1 MDEYS
6 EEVTVFMH
14 MNNIR
19 ETLGMVSLATL
30 AIHNDQLRSLAD
42 HADFEINAWLTHS
55 YATLQLILFTFHM
68 FFTKQ
73 EAPYMEMTSNHLWY
87 YGFVSVTKLS
97 DFHEIRY
104 RHCLQKVAQQ
114 ARVS

>member
-1 MDEYS
+1 
-6 EEVTVFMH
+6 
-14 MNNIR
+14 MNNIC

-30 AIHNDQLRSLAD
+30 AIHNDQLHSLAD
-42 HADFEINAWLTHS
+42 HADFQIDDWLTHS
-55 YATLQLILFTFHM
+55 YATLQLTLFTFQM

-73 EAPYMEMTSNHLWY
+73 GAPYLEMTSIHLCY
-87 YGFVSVTKLS
+87 YDSLSVTNLS

-104 RHCLQKVAQQ
+104 RRCLQKVAQQ